1 MLSIKGLNASAVG
14 GKSIIKQLD
23 FEVGSGEV
31 HAIMGPNGSGK
42 STLSNV
48 ITGNTEYAVDEGSI
62 DYQGKNLLELLPEE
76 RAVQGIFMSFQ
87 YPISLPGVSML
98 SFLQA
103 VVNAQRKKRDEELID
118 AIDLIDKAEKAC
130 LQVGLPKTFL
140 HRSLNQEFSGGEK
153 KRAEMMQMI
162 LLQPKLAILDETDSG
177 LDIDAL
183 QMVGKVVNGMRKDSR
198 SFIIVTHYH
207 RILEHISPDFVH
219 VMSHGKIIKSGDQSL
234 ARKLE
239 QDGYSWIE

>member
-1 MLSIKGLNASAVG
+1 
-14 GKSIIKQLD
+14 
-23 FEVGSGEV
+23 
-31 HAIMGPNGSGK
+31 
-42 STLSNV
+42 
-48 ITGNTEYAVDEGSI
+48 
-62 DYQGKNLLELLPEE
+62 
-76 RAVQGIFMSFQ
+76 
-87 YPISLPGVSML
+87 ML

-103 VVNAQRKKRDEELID
+103 VVNAQRKKRGEELID
-118 AIDLIDKAEKAC
+118 AVDLIDKAEKAC

-162 LLQPKLAILDETDSG
+162 LLQPRLAILDETDSG

-183 QMVGKVVNGMRKDSR
+183 RMVGKVVNGMRNGDR

-207 RILEHISPDFVH
+207 RILEHVSPDFVH

-239 QDGYSWIE
+239 KDGYSWIKQESRLQQCRM

>member
-87 YPISLPGVSML
+87 CPISLPGVSML